1 MQIIA
6 DQEISCLRWRFF
18 SCPEMVQDSAFF
30 FFFFLQV
37 LGYVPE
43 EVDCPELG
51 VVTKWEIFEALVIAP
66 LKTVTEVDWRD
77 FFPAFKWVPNKSVE
91 DNIKAVERRRTL
103 IIKGLIKDQR
113 RRLKNQPEV
122 LLSRN
127 LLDSKL

>member
-1 MQIIA
+1 
-6 DQEISCLRWRFF
+6 
-18 SCPEMVQDSAFF
+18 
-30 FFFFLQV
+30 
-37 LGYVPE
+37 VPE

-51 VVTKWEIFEALVIAP
+51 VVTEWEIFEALVLAVA
-66 LKTVTEVDWRD
+66 KAATEVDWRD
-77 FFPAFKWVPNKSVE
+77 FFPTFKWGPNKSVE

-103 IIKGLIKDQR
+103 IIKGLIKEQR

>member
-1 MQIIA
+1 M
-6 DQEISCLRWRFF
+6 
-18 SCPEMVQDSAFF
+18 
-30 FFFFLQV
+30 
-37 LGYVPE
+37 PE

-51 VVTKWEIFEALVIAP
+51 VVTKWEMCEALVIAP
-66 LKTVTEVDWRD
+66 LKTVIEVDWRD
-77 FFPAFKWVPNKSVE
+77 FFPTCKWVPNKSVE

-103 IIKGLIKDQR
+103 IIKGLIEEQR